1 MKREIA
7 RYVSEC
13 DTYQKVKADYMKHG
27 GLLQLLSVPEWKFD
41 DISLDFIVGLPLMTC
56 KFDSIWVMVD

>member
-13 DTYQKVKADYMKHG
+13 DTCQRIKADHLRPCRKPATLEY
-27 GLLQLLSVPEWKFD
+27 S
-41 DISLDFIVGLPLMTC
+41 
-56 KFDSIWVMVD
+56 

>member
-13 DTYQKVKADYMKHG
+13 DT
-27 GLLQLLSVPEWKFD
+27 
-41 DISLDFIVGLPLMTC
+41 C
-56 KFDSIWVMVD
+56 